1 MSEVAVMAKHP
12 NPPES
17 AVVLDGKA
25 AERLR
30 ADLVAFLARRTGDPV
45 LAQDLAQETLVH
57 VLRGLPRFRGA
68 AALRTW
74 ARRIAL
80 NVWRDHLRDRTASP
94 VERATQGDQFSVD
107 ALLDSLGPT
116 APALRAEDVHDRR
129 ATHDCLLDAVRKL
142 PLAARR
148 LILLHDF
155 GEMPLEQAAAV
166 LGCSVGTAKV
176 RLHRARRRL
185 AETCRAVCVS
195 EVGLDGTTLCTP
207 KRRTPAVDTNT
218 PAAKAAQ
225 KRRR

>member
-1 MSEVAVMAKHP
+1 
-12 NPPES
+12 
-17 AVVLDGKA
+17 VLDGQA

-30 ADLVAFLARRTGDPV
+30 ADLVGFLARRTGDPV

-80 NVWRDHLRDRTASP
+80 NVWRDHLRDRAANPAVRAS
-94 VERATQGDQFSVD
+94 QGDQFSVA
-107 ALLDSLGPT
+107 ALLDSLGPA
-116 APALRAEDVHDRR
+116 APMPRAEDVHDRR
-129 ATHDCLLDAVRKL
+129 ATHGCLLDAVRKL
-142 PLAARR
+142 PVAARR

-166 LGCSVGTAKV
+166 LGWSVA
-176 RLHRARRRL
+176 
-185 AETCRAVCVS
+185 
-195 EVGLDGTTLCTP
+195 
-207 KRRTPAVDTNT
+207 DTNT
-218 PAAKAAQ
+218 PASRAAW